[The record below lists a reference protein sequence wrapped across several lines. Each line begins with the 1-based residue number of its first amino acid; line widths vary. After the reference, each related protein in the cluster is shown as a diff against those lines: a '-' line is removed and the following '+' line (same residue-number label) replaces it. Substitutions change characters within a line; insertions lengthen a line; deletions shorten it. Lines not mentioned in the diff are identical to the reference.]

1 MTLLDK
7 PVAPHYDDAV
17 SQGDDRQLMF
27 PFRIFLIILSIYAAG
42 CNVRHTDNSLPTPD
56 ENNIIY
62 ITATPPPAVAQAA
75 QATPTDIPTDIPT
88 APPPTPTIEPLQ
100 LLQRGERHMRNGY
113 LEDAADIYSAL
124 LSYGD
129 AAQPPDRAQAAFRL
143 GQATLRAGYF
153 QRALDAF
160 TLFLTEYPSHPQVA
174 QAYFL
179 RGDARLGLFQWAAA
193 IADLQQYLSLRP
205 GLIDSYVYERIAD
218 AQIALGQTDV
228 ALGNYERAINAKRS
242 LVPLLILREK
252 LAQIYLNLQRHADAV
267 AQYDAIL
274 AVARN
279 SPYRA
284 SIAFTAAQAALDGGA
299 LAAGVERMRAVVE
312 NYSNT
317 ATAWKAHDALGQHG
331 VAYDDLQR
339 GRAAYIA
346 GDYQAAIDAF
356 NQYTTSN
363 ELAAIPAD
371 LFLSLGRAYRQIGNS
386 DAAAIAFQTIIDQY
400 PSDPLFGEAL
410 LEQGRTRFLAG
421 DSPAAIQIYLA
432 IADTYPLFEAP
443 AGEALWR
450 AGYLYGT
457 NGETALSRQVFTR
470 LAENYPDHELTA
482 SGLFIAASAAVRDEE
497 WTIAENLYARLASL
511 ADGEDQ
517 AAAYLWMG
525 WIALTTGDEDR
536 AKAAFD
542 LAFKAAPDSYSAAR
556 SADFRLGIQPFQP
569 PAAWRFESDEAAERA
584 AAERWLR
591 ETFALEEQGE
601 LWHLSPELNSDPR
614 MIRGRELL
622 AVSAFAEAATEFEDL
637 VDEARD
643 NADALSSYRL
653 AIALRDLGLYRESII
668 AAADI
673 IIASRSG
680 TLNAPPFLARMRF
693 PAYYIDIIQPAAAAR
708 GIDPALMLSL
718 IRQESL
724 FDTFATAAAGEKGLM
739 QVIPST
745 AQYIAEQLNWQDYQH
760 SDLFRPQAGIA
771 FGAFYIDEQLELF
784 NQNTI
789 AALAAY
795 NAGPGRAYDWNALSG
810 GDPDLFMTT
819 ITIDSTRHYVQ
830 FIYRNYNIYRAL
842 YGVDGA

>member
-1 MTLLDK
+1 MTSLDK
-7 PVAPHYDDAV
+7 PVTPPYDDAC
-17 SQGDDRQLMF
+17 SQGDKRQAMF
-27 PFRIFLIILSIYAAG
+27 LFRIILVTLSISAAG
-42 CNVRHTDNSLPTPD
+42 CNVRHTDNTLPTPD

-75 QATPTDIPTDIPT
+75 PTDIPTVFPT
-88 APPPTPTIEPLQ
+88 VPPPTPTVDPLKFMTA
-100 LLQRGERHMRNGY
+100 GERHMRNGF
-113 LEDAADIYSAL
+113 LEDAADIYSGL
-124 LSYGD
+124 LSHGD
-129 AAQPPDRAQAAFRL
+129 DVLPPVRAQAAFRL
-143 GQATLRAGYF
+143 GQASLRAGYF

-160 TLFLTEYPSHPQVA
+160 SLFIKEFPSHPDIP

-179 RGDARLGLFQWAAA
+179 RGDARLGLSQWAAA

-218 AQIALGQTDV
+218 AQIALSQTEA

-279 SPYRA
+279 TPYRA

-312 NYSNT
+312 NYSST
-317 ATAWKAHDALGQHG
+317 ATAWKAHDALSQHG
-331 VAYDDLQR
+331 VAYDGLQR

-356 NQYTTSN
+356 NQYTTTN

-386 DAAAIAFQTIIDQY
+386 EAAAIAFQTVTDQY
-400 PSDPLFGEAL
+400 PSDQLFGEAL
-410 LEQGRTRFLAG
+410 LERGRTRFLAG

-432 IADTYPLFEAP
+432 IADNYTLFEAT

-457 NGETALSRQVFTR
+457 NGDTALSRQVFTR
-470 LAENYPDHELTA
+470 LADNYPDHELTA

-511 ADGEDQ
+511 AGGEDQ

-525 WIALTTGDEDR
+525 RIALSRADEDR
-536 AKAAFD
+536 ADEAFD

-569 PAAWRFESDEAAERA
+569 PAAWKFDSDEVAERT

-591 ETFALEEQGE
+591 ETFAIAQQGE
-601 LWHLSPELNSDPR
+601 LWRLSPELNSDPR

-643 NADALSSYRL
+643 NADALGSYRL
-653 AIALRDLGLYRESII
+653 AIALRDLGFYRESII
-668 AAADI
+668 AAADV

-680 TLNAPPFLARMRF
+680 TLNAPPFLARLRF
-693 PAYYIDIIQPAAAAR
+693 PAYYIDIIQPAAATR

-760 SDLFRPQAGIA
+760 SDLFRPHAGIA

-784 NQNTI
+784 DQNTI

-795 NAGPGRAYDWNALSG
+795 NAGPGRAYDWNVLSG

-830 FIYRNYNIYRAL
+830 FIYRNYNMYRAL
-842 YGVDGA
+842 YGVEGS